1 MDPQAKRIMVD
12 ARILCQKAIQGIPPA
27 EIDAM
32 LQLCAKNDGLALF
45 PDLKA
50 PDTLFAFF
58 RYWPALVDAVERW
71 DMGVLKQV
79 NLRYGPILHIAAL
92 VTPWKGYRLTRELI
106 NELNPMAV
114 TCHRYKKG
122 AWAGFHLKIN
132 HHFEGGRANANPQ

>member
-1 MDPQAKRIMVD
+1 METPAERVMMD
-12 ARILCQKAIQGIPPA
+12 ARNLCQKAIPAIPPD

-32 LQLCAKNDGLALF
+32 LRLCAKNDGLALF
-45 PDLKA
+45 PDLEA

-58 RYWPALVDAVERW
+58 RYWPALVTAVEEW
-71 DMGVLKQV
+71 DMRTLTHA
-79 NLRYGPILHIAAL
+79 NLSRGPILHIAAL

-106 NELNPMAV
+106 DELNPMAV

-132 HHFEGGRANANPQ
+132 HRFEGGKVNESIQ